1 MITIDEFETPAATFF
16 SFRKFGTLLLIVD
29 LDPRLD
35 MSHVYARGYHL
46 RFLNWGVYYIFLAS
60 FDTP

>member
-1 MITIDEFETPAATFF
+1 MITTDEFETPTATF
-16 SFRKFGTLLLIVD
+16 RKYGTLLLIVD

-46 RFLNWGVYYIFLAS
+46 KFLDWGVYSVFLAS
-60 FDTP
+60 FDTS